1 MDTQNQPPDLT
12 LQLPRDVYHLVVF
25 TLRGLLPP
33 PETDTPEA
41 EARRDRA
48 AIARV
53 RLDAAVQQRGGPPR
67 RPQRRSRHLRD
78 GLPPSGPGLSRH
90 NAQAVSTERKAQSAR
105 SMLLR
110 LQAER
115 RKREADNAT
124 ADKAAWSEHCAIG
137 LMADALGH
145 ASPGRTPNHRHRRPP
160 QPPEEP
166 VPDPVAEADRYAVI
180 YPQRAARIRA
190 LGLPQPCD
198 FGPPPPELV
207 DAIVTG
213 TGPTL
218 RALECLVSP
227 TGTRDIDETSS
238 RRATVRA
245 QNIVLACRDVLPNP
259 ARRGALMPHA

>member
-1 MDTQNQPPDLT
+1 MPGMETQNQPPDLA
-12 LQLPRDVYHLVVF
+12 LQLPRDIYYLVVY
-25 TLRGLLPP
+25 TLRGMLPP

-48 AIARV
+48 AIALV
-53 RLDAAVQQRGGPPR
+53 ASMLPANGEEAHLAARSVGFAIYAMDCLRQARDFRGDPPFF
-67 RPQRRSRHLRD
+67 LKC
-78 GLPPSGPGLSRH
+78 

-105 SMLLR
+105 SLLLR

-145 ASPGRTPNHRHRRPP
+145 ASPAATPTPPPDP

-166 VPDPVAEADRYAVI
+166 APDPLAEADQYAVL

-190 LGLPQPCD
+190 LGGLPQPCD

-207 DAIVTG
+207 HAIVTG
-213 TGPTL
+213 TSPTL
-218 RALECLVSP
+218 CASLGSHP
-227 TGTRDIDETSS
+227 QGHETSMRIPAAEPSS
-238 RRATVRA
+238 RSEHCVG
-245 QNIVLACRDVLPNP
+245 VS
-259 ARRGALMPHA
+259 

>member
-1 MDTQNQPPDLT
+1 MPGMETQNQPPDLA
-12 LQLPRDVYHLVVF
+12 LQLPRDIYYLVVY
-25 TLRGLLPP
+25 TLRGMLPP

-48 AIARV
+48 AIALV
-53 RLDAAVQQRGGPPR
+53 ASMLPANGEEAHLAARSVGFAIYAMDCLRQARDFRGDPPFF
-67 RPQRRSRHLRD
+67 LKC
-78 GLPPSGPGLSRH
+78 

-105 SMLLR
+105 SLLLR

-145 ASPGRTPNHRHRRPP
+145 ASPAATPEPPPPPPDP

-166 VPDPVAEADRYAVI
+166 VSDPVAEADQYAVI

-190 LGLPQPCD
+190 LGGLPQPCD

-213 TGPTL
+213 TSPTL
-218 RALECLVSP
+218 CALLVSP
-227 TGTRDIDETSS
+227 TGTRDIDEIPAAGPSS
-238 RRATVRA
+238 RSEHRVG
-245 QNIVLACRDVLPNP
+245 VS
-259 ARRGALMPHA
+259 

>member
-25 TLRGLLPP
+25 TLRGMLPP

-41 EARRDRA
+41 EARRDRG
-48 AIARV
+48 AIALV
-53 RLDAAVQQRGGPPR
+53 ASMLPANGEEAHIAARSVGFAIYAMDCLRQARDYRG
-67 RPQRRSRHLRD
+67 D
-78 GLPPSGPGLSRH
+78 PSFFLKC

-105 SMLLR
+105 TLLLR

-145 ASPGRTPNHRHRRPP
+145 AAPAPAPTPEPRPP
-160 QPPEEP
+160 EPPAPEEP
-166 VPDPVAEADRYAVI
+166 VPDPVAEADQYAVI
-180 YPQRAARIRA
+180 YPQRAALIRS
-190 LGLPQPCD
+190 LGGLPQPCD

-213 TGPTL
+213 TSPTL
-218 RALECLVSP
+218 RALENPSVSP
-227 TGTRDIDETSS
+227 TGTRDIDETPGVEPYSYS
-238 RRATVRA
+238 EHCVG
-245 QNIVLACRDVLPNP
+245 VS
-259 ARRGALMPHA
+259 